1 MSNSDKEH
9 IVLITNLSK
18 GKRTAFNQIYQLYS
32 NRIYRFSRKL
42 HLNHEEAEEVLQDV
56 FLTIWERR
64 LLIDPGKDFKAY
76 IFKIAKSIIIKNF
89 KKKALFFAYEN
100 YVKGVEHLQDYSTEN
115 LIHYRDIL
123 EILEKEI
130 GNLPPARKEIF
141 NLSRVEGLSNQ
152 EIAEKLGITRRT
164 VENQIYRTLKLL
176 KDRIQ
181 ASSFLFVLYLIHFL

>member
-9 IVLITNLSK
+9 IILLSNLSK
-18 GKRTAFNQIYQLYS
+18 GRRTAFNQIYQLYS

-64 LLIDPGKDFKAY
+64 QSIDPEKDFKAY
-76 IFKIAKSIIIKNF
+76 IFKIAKSLIIKNF
-89 KKKALFFAYEN
+89 KKKALFYAYEN
-100 YVKGVEHLQDYSTEN
+100 YVKNIELLQDYSTEN
-115 LIHYRDIL
+115 LIHYRDLL

-130 GNLPPARKEIF
+130 AKLPPARKEIF
-141 NLSRVEGLSNQ
+141 DLSRNQGLSTE
-152 EIAEKLGITRRT
+152 EIAEKLGVTRRT

-181 ASSFLFVLYLIHFL
+181 TNSFLFVLYLIHNL